1 MTARPYTSDNVNA
14 SSRSLHHITE
24 ASRHRPDEEFIK
36 RWLNIGLYL
45 SPYWYFY
52 DKFSDNISVSSIL
65 SIINVQGHISSG
77 ENFNTIVVQ
86 FYWHLCDFVN
96 WVYTNMIRAFST
108 WEIPN
113 FLISSVRFTHTP
125 TDCVVRLFCFW
136 TWIRIQNPQS
146 LCFMWPSD
154 RCPTVHVLL
163 PDWREEVNGQRALN
177 KNAKHPVH
185 TYL

>member
-24 ASRHRPDEEFIK
+24 ASRHRPDEDFIK

-65 SIINVQGHISSG
+65 SIINVRSHISSG

-86 FYWHLCDFVN
+86 FYWHICDFVN

-113 FLISSVRFTHTP
+113 FLISSVRFTHTHSS
-125 TDCVVRLFCFW
+125 RLC
-136 TWIRIQNPQS
+136 
-146 LCFMWPSD
+146 C
-154 RCPTVHVLL
+154 LL
-163 PDWREEVNGQRALN
+163 ILLLYLN
-177 KNAKHPVH
+177 
-185 TYL
+185 